1 VKQIIFINGCLCFF
15 IPLSGMLMLVLEP
28 STADIYLV
36 AVLLYGA
43 LLLTECWSFFFPKQL
58 LFLHGPRFMREIA
71 EYERKKLGRKQ
82 DRKGRIGRLVALT
95 FSLSIQLAL
104 FTSIRNDDPIHIRNV
119 PGYWTIMAFIVLIF
133 ALIGNAAILMRIRKI
148 DKTEAGQFRW
158 FTLKSMALGV
168 ILGVVAVALLNV
180 GLGIALN

>member
-1 VKQIIFINGCLCFF
+1 
-15 IPLSGMLMLVLEP
+15 
-28 STADIYLV
+28 
-36 AVLLYGA
+36 
-43 LLLTECWSFFFPKQL
+43 
-58 LFLHGPRFMREIA
+58 
-71 EYERKKLGRKQ
+71 
-82 DRKGRIGRLVALT
+82 
-95 FSLSIQLAL
+95 
-104 FTSIRNDDPIHIRNV
+104 
-119 PGYWTIMAFIVLIF
+119 MAFIVLIF